1 MKWPAPS
8 PEVSSGVLSLTLS
21 TVLARLFHPVHRQVL
36 RLLRHTIPATQYAS
50 RQTVTVLPF
59 AYLVFV
65 AVTAA
70 EESCL
75 SPPWSGCRGARTP
88 TIAGHGRGAPAHRQ
102 GGKAVSGVLLSSVSG
117 QEYL

>member
-65 AVTAA
+65 AVTTAK
-70 EESCL
+70 ESCL
-75 SPPWSGCRGARTP
+75 SPPWSGCRGGELQRLPVTA
-88 TIAGHGRGAPAHRQ
+88 AGLPLI
-102 GGKAVSGVLLSSVSG
+102 GKEGKRSAASS
-117 QEYL
+117 